1 METNMHKQLVNQ
13 VIFGPA
19 DNSSIKRWYCA
30 LSRWNETRKLRDAV
44 SKHGDL
50 VSSLD
55 AHVLHDIGES
65 DYRRSHRRSA
75 VWDRNRYELLID
87 TIVNRGGNS

>member
-1 METNMHKQLVNQ
+1 MHKQLVNQ

-44 SKHGDL
+44 SKHADL

-75 VWDRNRYELLID
+75 VWDQNLYKLLINA
-87 TIVNRGGNS
+87 IENRAG